1 MTGTIQSE
9 LGRGNRLLLENCTAE
24 ATSKRHRH
32 LTVTKTACFLPLY
45 LCSWLLEPNADGPG
59 AAAGGR
65 ETGPELRS
73 FRGHKRIN
81 RPEEDNDPMKFDD
94 TLVNDTVVLDVS
106 GKIMGG
112 EETTLFHGKLHEY
125 IALNKTNV
133 VVDLSKVD
141 WMNSVGL
148 GMLIS
153 ALTTVKNAGGRLVLA
168 NITKIESILT
178 ITRLITVFEHYDSRE
193 EALKSFA

>member
-1 MTGTIQSE
+1 
-9 LGRGNRLLLENCTAE
+9 
-24 ATSKRHRH
+24 
-32 LTVTKTACFLPLY
+32 
-45 LCSWLLEPNADGPG
+45 
-59 AAAGGR
+59 
-65 ETGPELRS
+65 
-73 FRGHKRIN
+73 
-81 RPEEDNDPMKFDD
+81 MKFEDSLLDD
-94 TLVNDTVVLDVS
+94 IVVLDVS

-112 EETTLFHGKLHEY
+112 EETTMFHGRLHEY
-125 IALNKTNV
+125 INQNKKNI

-141 WMNSVGL
+141 WVNSVGL

-178 ITRLITVFEHYDSRE
+178 ITRLISVFEHYDSRD